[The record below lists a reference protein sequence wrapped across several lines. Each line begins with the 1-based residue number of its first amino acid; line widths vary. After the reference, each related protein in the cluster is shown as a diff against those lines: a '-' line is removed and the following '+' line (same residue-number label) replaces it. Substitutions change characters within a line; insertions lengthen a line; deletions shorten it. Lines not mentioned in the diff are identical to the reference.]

1 MVYLLKRLQ
10 VVTIGIMGMA
20 ALLFSMLLWASTPA
34 QQLTQHLGNYSSLQ
48 ADFVQYLLDASGSRL
63 QETRGQM
70 KLLQPNKFYW
80 QTEDPF
86 AQTIASNGQEV
97 WIYDPDLEQVT
108 VQILD
113 TRVTV
118 TPALLLSGDQQMIAE
133 HFEVQLNIGSD
144 GMQQFVLVPKDPESL
159 YESIKL
165 YILDGQLKQMQL
177 VDTLQQKTA
186 MNFFNLVQGAAIPE
200 QVFQFQIPADTDL
213 IDMR

>member
-20 ALLFSMLLWASTPA
+20 ALLFSMLLWAATPA

-63 QETRGQM
+63 QETSVQM

-113 TRVTV
+113 TRVTA

>member
-1 MVYLLKRLQ
+1 MVYLFKRLQ
-10 VVTIGIMGMA
+10 GVTTGIIGMA
-20 ALLFSMLLWASTPA
+20 ALLFSMSLWAATPA

-70 KLLQPNKFYW
+70 QLLQPNKFYW

-86 AQTIASNGQEV
+86 AQTIVSNGQEV

-113 TRVTV
+113 TRVTA

-133 HFEVQLNIGSD
+133 HFEVQVNIGSD

-186 MNFFNLVQGAAIPE
+186 MNFFNLVQGATIPD